1 MVSVIWYAVRCEAGN
16 EDKTAEKWKQKL
28 IGQCGE
34 AFVFTYEKMK
44 RYEGS
49 WHLIREPL
57 FAGYVFLVIKDQAIP
72 EIEDAQSLIPVG
84 AEEVRFLE
92 EIGGR
97 EHHIPMSRGY
107 IKEGVTCVTEGPLCG
122 REGQI
127 RKIDRR
133 QIRKIDRHKRLA
145 RLECPVDQY
154 QRKGLWAGLE
164 IVSKS

>member
-1 MVSVIWYAVRCEAGN
+1 MSVIWYAVRCEAGN
-16 EDKTAEKWKQKL
+16 EDKTAEKWKQKFT
-28 IGQCGE
+28 GQDGE

-57 FAGYVFLVIKDQAIP
+57 FVGYIFLVINDQIMLGK
-72 EIEDAQSLIPVG
+72 EDDQRLIPVG
-84 AEEVRFLE
+84 MEETRFLE
-92 EIGGR
+92 EIGGK
-97 EHHIPMSRGY
+97 EHYIPMSRGY
-107 IKEGVTCVTEGPLCG
+107 IKEGQTCVIEGPLCG
-122 REGQI
+122 RES
-127 RKIDRR
+127 

-145 RLECPVDQY
+145 LLECPVDQY

>member
-1 MVSVIWYAVRCEAGN
+1 M
-16 EDKTAEKWKQKL
+16 
-28 IGQCGE
+28 
-34 AFVFTYEKMK
+34 
-44 RYEGS
+44 
-49 WHLIREPL
+49 
-57 FAGYVFLVIKDQAIP
+57 IKDQTIP

-84 AEEVRFLE
+84 AEETRFLQ
-92 EIGGR
+92 EIGGG

-107 IKEGVTCVTEGPLCG
+107 IKEGQTCVTEGPLCG
-122 REGQI
+122 RES
-127 RKIDRR
+127 

>member
-16 EDKTAEKWKQKL
+16 EDKTAEKWEQKL
-28 IGQCGE
+28 AGQGGE

-49 WHLIREPL
+49 WHLLREPL
-57 FAGYVFLVIKDQAIP
+57 FAGYIFLVVKDQMIP
-72 EIEDAQSLIPVG
+72 EKEDDQSVIPVG
-84 AEEVRFLE
+84 SEDTRFLE
-92 EIGGR
+92 EIGGK

-107 IKEGVTCVTEGPLCG
+107 IKEGQTCVTEGPLCG
-122 REGQI
+122 RES
-127 RKIDRR
+127 

>member
-28 IGQCGE
+28 AGQGGE

-49 WHLIREPL
+49 WHLLREPL
-57 FAGYVFLVIKDQAIP
+57 FEGYIFLVVKDEMIP
-72 EIEDAQSLIPVG
+72 EKEDDQSLIPVG
-84 AEEVRFLE
+84 TEETRFLE
-92 EIGGR
+92 EIGGK

-107 IKEGVTCVTEGPLCG
+107 IKEGQTCVTEGPLCG
-122 REGQI
+122 RES
-127 RKIDRR
+127 

-145 RLECPVDQY
+145 RLECPVDQ
-154 QRKGLWAGLE
+154 
-164 IVSKS
+164 

>member
-1 MVSVIWYAVRCEAGN
+1 MSSIWYAVRCEAGK
-16 EDKTAEKWKQKL
+16 EEEAAGRWRQKL
-28 IGQCGE
+28 SGQSGE
-34 AFVFTYEKMK
+34 AVVFTYEKMK

-57 FAGYVFLVIKDQAIP
+57 FSGYVFLIVKEKLHLEKKDLA
-72 EIEDAQSLIPVG
+72 DLIPVG
-84 AEEVRFLE
+84 DEETAFLE
-92 EIGGR
+92 EIGGAD
-97 EHHIPMSRGY
+97 HHVPMSKGY
-107 IKEGVTCVTEGPLCG
+107 IKEGQTLVTEGPLRG
-122 REGQI
+122 WE
-127 RKIDRR
+127 R